1 MQFRIQSSNCE
12 NITRKVNF
20 TCCCDMIAAPA
31 AARWKSG
38 TFAAEGLFC
47 ALVSKVTNLRKAKT
61 YGLLVWR
68 CAGAKCPAE
77 T

>member
-47 ALVSKVTNLRKAKT
+47 ALVSKVTKT
-61 YGLLVWR
+61 
-68 CAGAKCPAE
+68 
-77 T
+77 